1 MRQRATA
8 SIVGYVGSP
17 FNEAD
22 EGDEPWPRKT
32 PKCLSDD
39 IQKIAKHL
47 SSLRGDI
54 DKITASVAS
63 AGAHQAEHARDKAS
77 EVLNSVEKAV
87 QRDPV
92 TAVGIALG
100 VGLLLGIV
108 LRR

>member
-1 MRQRATA
+1 MA
-8 SIVGYVGSP
+8 
-17 FNEAD
+17 
-22 EGDEPWPRKT
+22 
-32 PKCLSDD
+32 PKDAEMPSYETLKDD
-39 IQKIAKHL
+39 IQKISKHV

-54 DKITASVAS
+54 DKITASVKR
-63 AGAHQAEHARDKAS
+63 AGVHQAEHARDAAS
-77 EVLNSVEKAV
+77 EVVSSVEKAV

>member
-1 MRQRATA
+1 MA
-8 SIVGYVGSP
+8 
-17 FNEAD
+17 
-22 EGDEPWPRKT
+22 
-32 PKCLSDD
+32 PKDAEMPSYQTLSDD

>member
-1 MRQRATA
+1 MA
-8 SIVGYVGSP
+8 
-17 FNEAD
+17 
-22 EGDEPWPRKT
+22 
-32 PKCLSDD
+32 PKDAEMPSYETLSDD

-54 DKITASVAS
+54 DKVTASVKR
-63 AGAHQAEHARDKAS
+63 AGVHQAEHVRDSAS
-77 EVLNSVEKAV
+77 EVLSSVEKAV

-92 TAVGIALG
+92 TAIGIALG